1 MGTLSAAISH
11 LLGGDSAVR
20 PQRRQRSGAL
30 TALGTNGA
38 IATKEVADGGREG
51 PHAQTS
57 GSDSAPTG
65 LRPVGAGDRPE
76 LPALGEYGERLPGAG
91 RRGEARLAAARRA
104 RRRHG
109 ARAAALPRTAPPRP
123 HTAPART

>member
-1 MGTLSAAISH
+1 MGVRFGRNTQTACTGPCRTPIPAARTSLAGAGSRAGEH
-11 LLGGDSAVR
+11 
-20 PQRRQRSGAL
+20 SGAL

-65 LRPVGAGDRPE
+65 LRPVEAGDRPE

-91 RRGEARLAAARRA
+91 RP
-104 RRRHG
+104 G
-109 ARAAALPRTAPPRP
+109 ATPL
-123 HTAPART
+123 APAR